1 MTADA
6 ELRQRLAITVR
17 RYWRVMGD
25 SDGNIPSG
33 LLDELEAIA
42 TENTPPAAPRR
53 GRPPRDNQFRPQNTE
68 ASA

>member
-1 MTADA
+1 MTQPT
-6 ELRQRLAITVR
+6 ELRQRLATTVR

-42 TENTPPAAPRR
+42 TENTPPAPRR